1 MHERE
6 HEVKNLFKHLNRG
19 MMYAFEF
26 TSEEISDRHGSEFS
40 YSVFPFVGDLY
51 VIVYDGNTEL
61 LVLEVT
67 KGNISFFKQLVA
79 DVEVVLG
86 SDDLTDKFPHLHTR
100 EGVTLVSDNAQD
112 PHRGAIQYKVV
123 PHLRIASLRI
133 IDHELD
139 GTVGVEI
146 NEDILRVLQQM
157 VKDAEVLFKE
167 EGCIGTDHKD

>member
-6 HEVKNLFKHLNRG
+6 HEVNNLFKHLNRG
-19 MMYAFEF
+19 TMYSFEF
-26 TSEEISDRHGSEFS
+26 TSEETSDRHGSAIS
-40 YSVFPFVGDLY
+40 YSVFPFAEDLY
-51 VIVYDGNTEL
+51 VVVYDGNTKL
-61 LVLEVT
+61 RVLEVT

-100 EGVTLVSDNAQD
+100 GVTLVSDNAQD

-146 NEDILRVLQQM
+146 NEDILRMLQQM
-157 VKDAEVLFKE
+157 IKDAAVLFKE